1 MSSSSSPSGLGHAR
15 KLTRS
20 LGDRRSNRLSRP
32 VSRVIPKKEITYNEA
47 YTYALRAAYLHHLL
61 QPRAKKKQYISQPRP
76 AAKRN
81 SSMVDSAIKDFQSV
95 TGSKGV
101 KLPKDFMSH
110 LLSRLQGVLAGK
122 ERMREYNERI
132 IKQSIAEGFTALSE
146 PSFRKTMEKDRRAE
160 DLVLIFYANAVK
172 ALQKS
177 KPTGDDSWKPLVDR
191 HVALFVR
198 LMTSIM
204 KDGGWDRGH
213 PELMMRLAT
222 LEKKLLTEDQDLASS
237 SGPSDTFIE
246 VITPISYNVK
256 DMKLVQVV
264 AKMFGLRD
272 SSVQTD
278 IDINKTFWTEEAA
291 LTELKAYQQ
300 CLSSGS
306 NRVLTTNDFDVEEG
320 YQAWKKNENHDLT
333 QMILDIIH
341 VKPELNKSTSTNSK
355 PSVPPKDK
363 PFPGIRPVPSD
374 GGYGNTMN
382 SPIDGT
388 SLSSFSQSQPVDV
401 SGPYLG
407 EEHNSIYLE
416 QMSFTYIPPDP
427 RAYYKAM
434 IKHASE
440 YDQLHPENGGDGQPL
455 SKKSLELL
463 TELAIRWRV
472 PQFSRMI
479 LFMDATA
486 QRYMDGDIG
495 LEDVD
500 AAFLLINDP
509 PQETR
514 KANSLAHAG
523 GLESIDPAHWTI
535 HDYATYRHILSSLHD
550 ALLRELFDVMQES
563 YGSFDKPKLGQ
574 ILLILNMHIYKDS
587 QFSMNTQHMAEF
599 TANLD
604 RSLRERAEAVYRGYL
619 EAEVPQDQ
627 NEWQFYHVIQLGKSV
642 AKLVEKIQ
650 KRFKKKASEVMGV
663 EPLQILVETI
673 FPSFESDAA
682 DLIRRIMQVAHSKQE
697 EVDLQDGFTLYKELV
712 EIRNIHKQ
720 ALPNEP
726 FAFHIESDLADFVWR
741 WIAITD
747 SKMKDLIEQAILH
760 DKFQVRAEN
769 PADHERH
776 STSVIDVFRIFN
788 ETTNQVK
795 DLRWEDEIHH
805 AKFMTALSKSFG
817 IGLARYC
824 EVVEKQFTA
833 EMSRLTPEQEAE
845 KNQTKQ
851 DRWMKMAKDAWA
863 NKEKP
868 APFQFYPES
877 LVKLNNIEYAIQ
889 HLDKLERMMDV
900 DACWEVLEKHIT
912 PQEKKRRPQKF
923 VFTVKIVEA
932 EDLKAMDTNGY
943 SDPYVVLVDEF
954 GKRLTKTRVINK
966 NLNPR
971 WDESFDIIV
980 QGSINITAHIFDYD
994 AFSDD
999 DYIGRASLKLDPSH
1013 FSDYLPKECWLQ
1025 LDTQGKLLLRIGME
1039 GERDDIQFHFGKGF
1053 RMLKRTER
1061 DMVRKITDKASQTYQ
1076 LFYIN
1081 ILI

>member
-1 MSSSSSPSGLGHAR
+1 
-15 KLTRS
+15 
-20 LGDRRSNRLSRP
+20 
-32 VSRVIPKKEITYNEA
+32 
-47 YTYALRAAYLHHLL
+47 
-61 QPRAKKKQYISQPRP
+61 
-76 AAKRN
+76 
-81 SSMVDSAIKDFQSV
+81 MVDSAIKDFQSV

-122 ERMREYNERI
+122 ERMREYNERV

-177 KPTGDDSWKPLVDR
+177 KPAGDDSWKPLVDR

-246 VITPISYNVK
+246 VTQPISYNVA

-264 AKMFGLRD
+264 IKMFGLRN

-278 IDINKTFWTEEAA
+278 IDINKTFWTEETA

-306 NRVLTTNDFDVEEG
+306 NRVLTTIDFDVEEA
-320 YQAWKKNENHDLT
+320 YQAWKKNENHDLA
-333 QMILDIIH
+333 QMMRDITV
-341 VKPELNKSTSTNSK
+341 VKPELMKSTSGNSK
-355 PSVPPKDK
+355 PLLPPKDK
-363 PFPGIRPVPSD
+363 PLPAIRAVPSD
-374 GGYGNTMN
+374 GDYSNTIN
-382 SPIDGT
+382 NPVDGT

-401 SGPYLG
+401 SGLFLG

-416 QMSFTYIPPDP
+416 QVSFTYIPPDP

-440 YDQLHPENGGDGQPL
+440 YDQLHAENGADGQLL
-455 SKKSLELL
+455 SKQSLELL

-479 LFMDATA
+479 LFLDATA

-495 LEDVD
+495 LKEVD
-500 AAFLLINDP
+500 MAFQFIENP

-514 KANSLAHAG
+514 KTSSLAHAG
-523 GLESIDPAHWTI
+523 GLTNIDPAHWTI
-535 HDYATYRHILSSLHD
+535 HDYATYRHTLSSLHD

-563 YGSFDKPKLGQ
+563 YGKFDKPKLGQ
-574 ILLILNMHIYKDS
+574 ILTIVKIYIESDP
-587 QFSMNTQHMAEF
+587 QFARNEHHMAEF

-604 RSLRERAEAVYRGYL
+604 RSLRERAAAVYRGYL

-650 KRFKKKASEVMGV
+650 KRFKKQASEVMGV

-720 ALPNEP
+720 ALPNMP

-741 WIAITD
+741 WIAITNL
-747 SKMKDLIEQAILH
+747 KMKDLIEQAILH

-776 STSVIDVFRIFN
+776 STSVIDVFRIFT

-795 DLRWEDEIHH
+795 DLGWGDEVHH
-805 AKFMTALSKSFG
+805 AKFMTALSKSYG

-1061 DMVRKITDKASQTYQ
+1061 DMVRKITDKVSQTHQ
-1076 LFYIN
+1076 LFYIS
-1081 ILI
+1081 ILIPNSYLPTSISVSLTTPSNLSSNPACPSNP